1 MERKTIKLRKGVRGS
16 HNLLSSFCGARN
28 HGTPSEV
35 HKSVKMFGKTRKNGS
50 SWGHRNMLAWWFYS
64 PLIFKLW
71 GLNSLCWLPTCL
83 LKIYFNEESIKCK
96 LLTLFSN
103 HLSVTYSVCSLWE
116 RSESSQREE
125 HQVWFNS
132 GKYEQIFPVVSERTR
147 AFFQAMK
154 RRAEHKHGFHLHYVS
169 TAWHWLQMH
178 ILESSV

>member
-1 MERKTIKLRKGVRGS
+1 MNSELPLCWRLYWQWPSLHLWNSQLCRVLVVVGIKLFMERKTIKLRKGVRGS

-50 SWGHRNMLAWWFYS
+50 SWGHRNVLAWWFYS
-64 PLIFKLW
+64 ALIFKLW

-103 HLSVTYSVCSLWE
+103 HLSVTYSLF
-116 RSESSQREE
+116 ES
-125 HQVWFNS
+125 V
-132 GKYEQIFPVVSERTR
+132 GK
-147 AFFQAMK
+147 K
-154 RRAEHKHGFHLHYVS
+154 WK
-169 TAWHWLQMH
+169 
-178 ILESSV
+178 

>member
-1 MERKTIKLRKGVRGS
+1 MERKTIKFRKGVRGS

-125 HQVWFNS
+125 HQVTTSSLDLIQENMNKSSQWFLRELGHFS
-132 GKYEQIFPVVSERTR
+132 RPWRGEQ
-147 AFFQAMK
+147 
-154 RRAEHKHGFHLHYVS
+154 S
-169 TAWHWLQMH
+169 TNMASISIM
-178 ILESSV
+178 